1 MNEGLTGLEQHEG
14 RGVFTTGAFFRGD
27 FVLEYRGELL
37 SSQESLDRT
46 EHYTEAEN
54 TFLFDFQW
62 HGKNWCMD
70 ASKEDSSLGR
80 LANDETRNPTCKMR
94 TVEVSRKPHL
104 CLFAV
109 RDILPGEEI
118 TYNYGDSD
126 WPWRV
131 KPLNKASAESTDK
144 KPASSLRLH
153 KSSHCAASVS
163 SPELDKVNSNGP
175 HKQSGKARTSRN
187 KTKQFQSRLLQ
198 SSSVAS
204 TSDAPS
210 SSAPCA
216 LFTSIMALST
226 SCPPALSSSPSTPPA
241 PPTSPSTS
249 PVQPSSSSPAYRGGE
264 CINKAACE
272 CGIKNPE
279 ALSSTRLRKH
289 IATMSKILNLNENE
303 ADQLADFLGHDIRI
317 HRQYYRLP
325 EGTLQL
331 AKMSK
336 VLMAME
342 KGTLSDYKGKKLD
355 DIEIDPNE
363 QLEAQGDSMSSDEED
378 SSDLSQ
384 STAPVKTDQPVQ
396 SDQAVS
402 QEDQGS
408 SNAPKKKWEDSEVKA
423 VERHMMSFI
432 KTCKVPGK
440 QDCERCIHA
449 EPEALKQR
457 TWTGVKNY
465 VRNKITTLKRKGGL

>member
-1 MNEGLTGLEQHEG
+1 MCFPGKCSHMALLDAKKTTTPINGRWREIMLKSKRRKTPLQDAEDHMTRRADKPGLQEQFISKYKG
-14 RGVFTTGAFFRGD
+14 RGVFTTRAFFRRD

-37 SSQESLDRT
+37 SSEESLDRT

-54 TFLFDFQW
+54 AFLFDFQW
-62 HGKNWCMD
+62 RGRNWCMD
-70 ASKEDSSLGR
+70 ASKEDCSLGR
-80 LANDETRNPTCKMR
+80 LVNDEHRNPTCKMR
-94 TVEVSRKPHL
+94 TLEVSRKPHL

-118 TYNYGDSD
+118 TFNHGYSD

-131 KPLNKASAESTDK
+131 KPLNQASTESSDK
-144 KPASSLRLH
+144 KPSISLGLQR
-153 KSSHCAASVS
+153 SPHCAAPVS
-163 SPELDKVNSNGP
+163 SPGLDEVNSSGP
-175 HKQSGKARTSRN
+175 HKQSGKARTSR
-187 KTKQFQSRLLQ
+187 KT
-198 SSSVAS
+198 SSLVAS
-204 TSDAPS
+204 ATDASS

-216 LFTSIMALST
+216 VST
-226 SCPPALSSSPSTPPA
+226 SVMTSSPSP
-241 PPTSPSTS
+241 
-249 PVQPSSSSPAYRGGE
+249 
-264 CINKAACE
+264 
-272 CGIKNPE
+272 
-279 ALSSTRLRKH
+279 
-289 IATMSKILNLNENE
+289 
-303 ADQLADFLGHDIRI
+303 
-317 HRQYYRLP
+317 YYRLP

-342 KGTLSDYKGKKLD
+342 KGTLSDFKGKKHD

-378 SSDLSQ
+378 YSDVSQ
-384 STAPVKTDQPVQ
+384 TTAPAETDPPVQ
-396 SDQAVS
+396 SDQSVS

-408 SNAPKKKWEDSEVKA
+408 SNAPKKKWEDNEVKA
-423 VERHMMSFI
+423 VERHMMKFI

-457 TWTGVKNY
+457 TWTRVKNY
-465 VRNKITTLKRKGGL
+465 VRNRITTLKRKGGL

>member
-1 MNEGLTGLEQHEG
+1 MLGNKRRRKPLQDAEHHITCKTDKPGLREQFISKYKG

-131 KPLNKASAESTDK
+131 KTLNKASESTDK

-153 KSSHCAASVS
+153 KSPHCAVSVS

-175 HKQSGKARTSRN
+175 HKQSGKSRTSRN
-187 KTKQFQSRLLQ
+187 KTKQFRSRLLQ

-226 SCPPALSSSPSTPPA
+226 SCPPALSSSPSTTTCA
-241 PPTSPSTS
+241 THVTFNLASLILILSPHHL
-249 PVQPSSSSPAYRGGE
+249 
-264 CINKAACE
+264 I
-272 CGIKNPE
+272 
-279 ALSSTRLRKH
+279 
-289 IATMSKILNLNENE
+289 
-303 ADQLADFLGHDIRI
+303 
-317 HRQYYRLP
+317 
-325 EGTLQL
+325 
-331 AKMSK
+331 
-336 VLMAME
+336 
-342 KGTLSDYKGKKLD
+342 
-355 DIEIDPNE
+355 
-363 QLEAQGDSMSSDEED
+363 
-378 SSDLSQ
+378 
-384 STAPVKTDQPVQ
+384 
-396 SDQAVS
+396 
-402 QEDQGS
+402 
-408 SNAPKKKWEDSEVKA
+408 
-423 VERHMMSFI
+423 
-432 KTCKVPGK
+432 
-440 QDCERCIHA
+440 
-449 EPEALKQR
+449 
-457 TWTGVKNY
+457 
-465 VRNKITTLKRKGGL
+465 